1 MPKTKRDM
9 YEVLANSSDDEENQ
23 SNSSFRPN
31 SESEQVKILDE
42 SNSRSITPTSV
53 RSKTK
58 II

>member
-1 MPKTKRDM
+1 M

-23 SNSSFRPN
+23 SNSSFRHN

>member
-23 SNSSFRPN
+23 SNSSFRHN
-31 SESEQVKILDE
+31 SESEQVKIMDE